1 MYIAINV
8 TLPHDDLILK
18 ITSVVH
24 HEVSLSAL
32 AVGDQKKLLNYNFS

>member
-1 MYIAINV
+1 MYIV
-8 TLPHDDLILK
+8 LDVMLPHDNLILL

-32 AVGDQKKLLNYNFS
+32 AVGDQKEKEH